1 MFDQLLA
8 GLDMVFAWENFIWAF
23 FGVAFGMVMGAIPG
37 LTDTMAIVLLLPF
50 TYYLGPIAGMSM
62 LMGLSKGG
70 NFGGSI
76 PAILFNIPGTPQA
89 MVTCFDGYPLTQQ
102 GKSGKALQV
111 ALFASVTADAMS
123 DLVLIFLAAPVAMVA
138 LKIGPPEYSMIVLFS
153 LVIISIA
160 ATDDPRRGL
169 LSTGIGLLLATVGTD
184 PEYGTPRFMFGL
196 VDLAEGFALMPMV
209 IGLLAFS
216 EVLTQTEKYFV
227 ARRKAAG
234 AAGDLPQNSRGA
246 SSETGSGADDNRLSF
261 SEAKSTFPTIG
272 RSTLI
277 GSLVGIIPGIGT
289 TVGSYLS
296 YLWARKNSKH
306 PELFGKGALDGIAAS
321 EAGNNAVN
329 GPNLIPLVTL
339 GIPGNLA
346 AALLLGGFMMKG
358 LTPGPR
364 FMEDHAPLLYALFA
378 VLLLSN
384 LFTLLIGKVFIRYAR
399 LLVKIPQSALYT
411 GILVF
416 SIIGAYVFNGSMF
429 DVYVMFGFGLFGYL
443 LSKCK
448 INLPTLIVA
457 FFLGQLLEHKIRQS
471 LLISGGDWTVFFTRP
486 IALAFVILTV
496 LISAIYLKKIRK
508 TPLANIQ
515 D

>member
-1 MFDQLLA
+1 MLDQLLA
-8 GLDMVFAWENFIWAF
+8 ALDMVFAWENFLWAF

-50 TYYLGPIAGMSM
+50 TYYVGPIAGMSM

-89 MVTCFDGYPLTQQ
+89 MVTSFDGYPLAQQ
-102 GKSGKALQV
+102 GKSGKALQM

-123 DLVLIFLAAPVAMVA
+123 DLVLIFLAAPVAAVA

-184 PEYGTPRFMFGL
+184 PEYGTPRFMFGV
-196 VDLAEGFALMPMV
+196 VDLSEGFALMPMV

-216 EVLTQTEKYFV
+216 EVLTQAEKFFI
-227 ARRKAAG
+227 ARKTPAQQQKNIPTTARH
-234 AAGDLPQNSRGA
+234 P
-246 SSETGSGADDNRLSF
+246 DDNRLTLA
-261 SEAKSTFPTIG
+261 EAKASFPTIG
-272 RSTLI
+272 RSTII

-289 TVGSYLS
+289 TVGAYLS
-296 YLWARKNSKH
+296 YLWARKNSKQ
-306 PELFGKGALDGIAAS
+306 PEMFGKGALDGIAAS

-346 AALLLGGFMMKG
+346 AALLLGGFMIKG

-364 FMEDHAPLLYALFA
+364 FMEDNASLLYALFA

-384 LFTLLIGKVFIRYAR
+384 VFTLLIGKVFIRYAR
-399 LLVKIPQSALYT
+399 YLVSIPNSALFT

-416 SIIGAYVFNGSMF
+416 SIVGAYVFNGNIF
-429 DVYVMFGFGLFGYL
+429 DVYVMFGFGLFGYA
-443 LSKCK
+443 LSKLK
-448 INLPTLIVA
+448 LNLPTLIVA
-457 FFLGQLLEHKIRQS
+457 FFLGQLLEHKVRQS
-471 LLISGGDWTVFFTRP
+471 LLISGGDWTIFFTRP

-496 LISAIYLKKIRK
+496 IITLIYLKKIRK
-508 TPLANIQ
+508 TPIAQMQ